1 MVRFQ
6 TRRRGNSVAGLFIF
20 LIVGVVFLIIGL
32 KMYSRQQNFAKT
44 GIAVSATVVNI
55 VSHKSSD
62 SITYRP
68 EVEFQTKTGETIQ
81 VVHSMGSNPPKYK
94 KGDVVDIIYSPDNPY
109 EIMMDSA
116 FEKVVFPFIF
126 IGLGGLCCLIALGS
140 VVGVVRRLLFRGITS

>member
-1 MVRFQ
+1 MIRFQ
-6 TRRRGNSVAGLFIF
+6 TRGRSNSVVGLFIF

-44 GIAVSATVVNI
+44 GVAVSATVVNI
-55 VSHKSSD
+55 VSQKSSD
-62 SITYRP
+62 SVTYKP
-68 EVEFQTKTGETIQ
+68 EVEFQTKSGETIQ
-81 VVHSMGSNPPKYK
+81 VVHSMGSNPSRYK

-126 IGLGGLCCLIALGS
+126 IGLGGLCCLISLGS
-140 VVGVVRRLLFRGITS
+140 VVGVVKRLLFRGITS